1 MGRSTCEAEET
12 LILSF
17 IPRMQRQLLAFL
29 TAVARGIGGYFP
41 SPQLILSAL
50 LTVGRIVLPTSR

>member
-1 MGRSTCEAEET
+1 
-12 LILSF
+12 
-17 IPRMQRQLLAFL
+17 MQRQLLAFL